1 MTNEQLIAK
10 TYLEQLGTIGG
21 EIEARKY
28 AIEKEW
34 KTVVGGIGNGHL
46 TSQISLAP
54 AHGTKKYGWNAENI
68 NHYLKLRDEQQYKI
82 QELIKKRNVLM
93 QMIDD
98 IIEVRLRTLLIERYV
113 NQRSWGEIA
122 KFMKYSEA
130 YTRKELHEIAL
141 ESFYKILVHSDF
153 YKSRK

>member
-21 EIEARKY
+21 EIKARKY

-34 KTVVGGIGNGHL
+34 KTVVGGMGNGHL

-54 AHGTKKYGWNAENI
+54 AKKTKKYRWNAENI
-68 NHYLKLRDEQQYKI
+68 NHYLKLRDEQQLKI
-82 QELIKKRNVLM
+82 QALIQKRNVLM
-93 QMIDD
+93 KMIDD
-98 IIEVRLRTLLIERYV
+98 IIEVRLRTLLIERYM
-113 NQRSWGEIA
+113 NQRSWEEIA
-122 KFMKYSEA
+122 RFMKYSEA
-130 YTRKELHEIAL
+130 YTRKELHGMAL